1 MDDSGHDLELA
12 LLLAPIPGDLPSGVD
27 LRKDFSPQS
36 PYYRLR
42 DARAEA
48 REQERR
54 LDSDPGF
61 ESKAPALWHAVHEI
75 ALKAIAEQTKD
86 LEIAAWL
93 TEALVRQDGVAG
105 LAAGVRLLAGLVD
118 GFWSSD
124 LYPVPDEDGI
134 ATRVAPITG
143 LNGDGGDGTLMQ
155 PIRKQVLFAM
165 PDGAP
170 VSYWQYSQSE
180 ELESVTDPVR
190 RKQRLEAGV
199 VPLDDLRRA
208 ARAAGAAHFAA
219 LRTEVKAA
227 LVAWVGMSELL
238 DARAEAEA
246 PPTSRVRDI
255 LQAIL
260 DVVNQ
265 FAPPERDEPAEEAS
279 TVTEPEEMAGAATNG
294 VAGAASAVAARAVTR
309 EDMLKELG
317 RIADYFRRTEP
328 HSPLAYTLEEA
339 VRRGRHTRPELLE
352 EVVPDSGVRGAI
364 LVMLGIRPPTPTV

>member
-1 MDDSGHDLELA
+1 MA
-12 LLLAPIPGDLPSGVD
+12 RPSRIG
-27 LRKDFSPQS
+27 S
-36 PYYRLR
+36 
-42 DARAEA
+42 
-48 REQERR
+48 
-54 LDSDPGF
+54 
-61 ESKAPALWHAVHEI
+61 
-75 ALKAIAEQTKD
+75 T
-86 LEIAAWL
+86 
-93 TEALVRQDGVAG
+93 
-105 LAAGVRLLAGLVD
+105 
-118 GFWSSD
+118 
-124 LYPVPDEDGI
+124 
-134 ATRVAPITG
+134 
-143 LNGDGGDGTLMQ
+143 
-155 PIRKQVLFAM
+155 
-165 PDGAP
+165 
-170 VSYWQYSQSE
+170 SQSE

-339 VRRGRHTRPELLE
+339 VRRGRLHL
-352 EVVPDSGVRGAI
+352 A
-364 LVMLGIRPPTPTV
+364 GIAGGGRAR